1 MSESATNTIKH
12 TGIYGVGIVARNMAS
27 FLMLPIYTRYLTPE
41 DYGVIELLSMVLD
54 VVGILMG
61 VRIGQAIFRYYARS
75 NSLLERNRTIS
86 TALFLVL
93 ALNLLGMAVVMLTA
107 QPVSRLIL
115 GDTAYAGALALFSVT
130 LVLMALELVPLTF
143 IRAQQRPW
151 LFVSFSVGKLLV
163 QISLNIY
170 FVVYKHLGVDGVIYA
185 AIGSSGLMAVLLTA
199 YTFRHVGAEF
209 CYKSARQL
217 ASFSIPLIFAALGS
231 FYVTFGDRYF
241 LRIFVGLEEVGI
253 YSLGYKFG
261 FLLAMVTWRPFQQ
274 VWDVQRYDVGKLSNA
289 NEIFG
294 RTFVFISLAMIT
306 AALAIALFTKDFL
319 KVMSAP
325 EFWGAHE
332 IVPIIVVAYLFQ
344 CWTNYCRYGLLLS
357 EQTFQVAIGSGIAV
371 VVITVGYLTL
381 IPNYGGIGAAIATL
395 TAFASRFF
403 WENFQSK
410 RAYDMELPWSR
421 VRGILGLAAIIFLL
435 SYLIPDRMV
444 VSLTLRFLVFG
455 IYIGALFVLPIL
467 SKEERV
473 ALVESI
479 RNPLGLIASR

>member
-1 MSESATNTIKH
+1 MSDSATSTIKH

-61 VRIGQAIFRYYARS
+61 VRIGQAIFRYYTRS

-93 ALNLLGMAVVMLTA
+93 ILNSLGVAVIMLTA
-107 QPVSRLIL
+107 QPVSRLVL
-115 GDTAYAGALALFSVT
+115 GDAGYAGALTLFSIT
-130 LVLMALELVPLTF
+130 LVLSALELVPLTF

-151 LFVSFSVGKLLV
+151 LFVSFSVAKLLV

-170 FVVYKHLGVDGVIYA
+170 FVVYKQLGVVGVIYA
-185 AIGSSGLMAVLLTA
+185 ALGSSGLMAILLTT

-209 CYKSARQL
+209 CFRSATRL

-241 LRIFVGLEEVGI
+241 LRIFVGLEEVGV

-274 VWDVQRYDVGKLSNA
+274 VWDAQRYDVGRLPNA
-289 NEIFG
+289 NQVFG
-294 RTFVFISLAMIT
+294 RTFIFISLAMIT
-306 AALAIALFTKDFL
+306 AALAIVLFTKDFL
-319 KVMSAP
+319 RVMSAP
-325 EFWGAHE
+325 EFWAAHE
-332 IVPIIVVAYLFQ
+332 IVPIIVVAYLIQ
-344 CWTNYCRYGLLLS
+344 SWTNYCRYGLLLS
-357 EQTFQVAIGSGIAV
+357 EQTIQVAIGSGIAV

-381 IPNYGGIGAAIATL
+381 IPNYGSIGAATATL
-395 TAFASRFF
+395 TAFAARFF
-403 WENFQSK
+403 WEYHRSRQ
-410 RAYDMELPWSR
+410 AYDMELPWST
-421 VRGILGLAAIIFLL
+421 VRRIFGVAAIIFLL
-435 SYLIPDRMV
+435 SYLIPDRIV
-444 VSLTLRFLVFG
+444 LSLTLRSLLFG
-455 IYIGALFVLPIL
+455 VYVGALFLLPIL
-467 SKEERV
+467 SREERKT
-473 ALVESI
+473 
-479 RNPLGLIASR
+479 LIANIRKPLDLIVSK